1 MASRISVPTGIEHPM
16 YTSFEIQKLETLR
29 QLELMKQMVS
39 DGRAEASKYIKEKED
54 KIKVLDN
61 LITLY
66 GPDPSPEY
74 NKSLGIFI
82 ADVYGDRHTSGC
94 PSEMKISDCYKK
106 ALYPYCGS
114 YIAKEWNT
122 HIRYYKPD
130 GTGKYVF
137 YKIEKKL

>member
-1 MASRISVPTGIEHPM
+1 MASRINVPAGIEHPM
-16 YTSFEIQKLETLR
+16 YKSFEIQKLETLR
-29 QLELMKQMVS
+29 QLELMRQMLI
-39 DGRAEASKYIKEKED
+39 DGYSEASRYIKEHEN

-61 LITLY
+61 LIALY

-74 NKSLGIFI
+74 NASLGIFI
-82 ADVYGDRHTSGC
+82 ADVYGDRHTSGN
-94 PSEMKISDCYKK
+94 PSELKITNCYKK

-130 GTGKYVF
+130 GKGKYVF